1 MNPTSKTQTP
11 EPESSQD
18 PTPENAAATEP
29 KAGDSDVRDES
40 VPAARKADPSEG
52 TGPADGA
59 AVIEFDD
66 EAADESDE
74 SDDDFADELPDEP
87 AQSGLGS
94 MAAAFL
100 ALALGIVG
108 LTGTWFGKVLSERE
122 ALSGQVKLDQ
132 SATAAKQISEG
143 YADAWHA
150 SAAANGVVALLAL
163 LVGAIVLALPQRTGW
178 VRPVAVAG
186 AVLGFVGVVVALG
199 MYFDIFA
206 SIPVP
211 PAPPAA
217 PAAP

>member
-18 PTPENAAATEP
+18 PTPENAAATAP
-29 KAGDSDVRDES
+29 TAGESDVRDEA
-40 VPAARKADPSEG
+40 VPAARKADSSEG
-52 TGPADGA
+52 PDAADGA
-59 AVIEFDD
+59 LVVEFDD
-66 EAADESDE
+66 EESDE
-74 SDDDFADELPDEP
+74 SDDDFADELAAERGP
-87 AQSGLGS
+87 SGLGS
-94 MAAAFL
+94 MAGAFL

-150 SAAANGVVALLAL
+150 SAAANGVVALIAL
-163 LVGAIVLALPQRTGW
+163 LVGAIVVALPQRTGW
-178 VRPVAVAG
+178 VRPVAIAG
-186 AVLGFVGVVVALG
+186 AVLGFVGILVSVG

>member
-18 PTPENAAATEP
+18 PTPESAAATEP
-29 KAGDSDVRDES
+29 KAGESDVRDEA
-40 VPAARKADPSEG
+40 VPAPRTADPAGG
-52 TGPADGA
+52 TGADGA
-59 AVIEFDD
+59 LVVEFDD
-66 EAADESDE
+66 ESDDG
-74 SDDDFADELPDEP
+74 DDDFADELAAERGH
-87 AQSGLGS
+87 SGLGS
-94 MAAAFL
+94 MAGAFL

-163 LVGAIVLALPQRTGW
+163 LVGAIVVALPQRTGW

-186 AVLGFVGVVVALG
+186 AVLGFVGILVALG